1 MFAAL
6 TGRSL
11 TSQTHPAHW
20 CAPCSAR
27 AFGMALPLD
36 KTQTPR
42 FRSRLIDNFRP
53 NPPTVSRPHWLMA
66 CICTFVTQVGV
77 SAREKEALRPNHKE
91 QVTSPLMQEA
101 VLMLIQQPHS
111 SILYETIPR
120 EQSHP
125 AYSSR
130 FVSLR
135 CPGGQPPPTTLR

>member
-1 MFAAL
+1 MVAGITIKAVFQCAVLFTQALHFLFWRRTSRRNLCWWCTRSYIQAGSRLCVFVRRMFAAL

-36 KTQTPR
+36 QTPR

-53 NPPTVSRPHWLMA
+53 DPATRSRPHWLMA

-77 SAREKEALRPNHKE
+77 SRERRKLLGLTTK
-91 QVTSPLMQEA
+91 
-101 VLMLIQQPHS
+101 
-111 SILYETIPR
+111 YE
-120 EQSHP
+120 
-125 AYSSR
+125 
-130 FVSLR
+130 
-135 CPGGQPPPTTLR
+135 